1 MPSKNMDSAWSPARD
16 APQSRQVAQ
25 SSSADFLWVD
35 CHDGKSQDGGVA
47 RTTQA
52 FLQTKYHK
60 QRRKTQLLQLK
71 ASMKAL
77 PPARSPPVSTPGA
90 ENPSEKEDQD
100 ANEEKTHHLLIN
112 QDVHRMHHP
121 LQAKVEDIIPVTSQR
136 LKQSADFY
144 FDYCEFSY
152 VPDIALKVLNTTGND
167 TDSID
172 S

>member
-1 MPSKNMDSAWSPARD
+1 MSSKNMDSAWRPAPN

-25 SSSADFLWVD
+25 SASTDFLWVD

-60 QRRKTQLLQLK
+60 QRRKTQLQQLK

-77 PPARSPPVSTPGA
+77 PPARSPPVSTPGT
-90 ENPSEKEDQD
+90 ESTLEKEDQD
-100 ANEEKTHHLLIN
+100 VDEERAHQLLIHQN
-112 QDVHRMHHP
+112 DHRMHNS
-121 LQAKVEDIIPVTSQR
+121 LQSKVEDLIPVTSQR

-144 FDYCEFSY
+144 FDYCEFH
-152 VPDIALKVLNTTGND
+152 A
-167 TDSID
+167 
-172 S
+172 